1 MIPESGTIKISLLGN
16 DKEIFDTISVANVCG
31 FDLSEFNSIS
41 QSKFTHFLKKKP
53 TLLSNN
59 EDAFSINLYNDQNI
73 VKEEKIIELKV
84 NKEGLCLGII
94 QWMKIQLYKDIEYE
108 NSPSGHLDSSTHW
121 PTPIYLFDKA
131 VSVKKGDILKIRA
144 FLDTDNLWFFK
155 E

>member
-1 MIPESGTIKISLLGN
+1 M
-16 DKEIFDTISVANVCG
+16 
-31 FDLSEFNSIS
+31 
-41 QSKFTHFLKKKP
+41 
-53 TLLSNN
+53 
-59 EDAFSINLYNDQNI
+59 
-73 VKEEKIIELKV
+73 

-108 NSPSGHLDSSTHW
+108 NGPSEYVDNSTHW
-121 PTPIYLFDKA
+121 NTPIYLFDKA